1 MSKKDGFLKAGQ
13 NLLLEGEETTDCYW
27 LQVGKMR
34 ATVRE
39 NGKTRELRVIG
50 PGELIGEMA
59 FFDQKPRSC
68 TITAI
73 TDCQFLV
80 LHREDF
86 QEMLDGQPA
95 WIKKIIQT
103 LSERLRQENNT
114 SKKVA

>member
-13 NLLLEGEETTDCYW
+13 ILVLEGEESTECFW
-27 LQVGKMR
+27 LQKGTMR
-34 ATVRE
+34 ATVRDS
-39 NGKTRELRVIG
+39 GKTRELCLIQS
-50 PGELIGEMA
+50 GELIGEMA

-68 TITAI
+68 TVTAV

-86 QEMLDGQPA
+86 AEMFDSQPM

-103 LSERLRQENNT
+103 LSDRLRQEAT
-114 SKKVA
+114 IKKAG